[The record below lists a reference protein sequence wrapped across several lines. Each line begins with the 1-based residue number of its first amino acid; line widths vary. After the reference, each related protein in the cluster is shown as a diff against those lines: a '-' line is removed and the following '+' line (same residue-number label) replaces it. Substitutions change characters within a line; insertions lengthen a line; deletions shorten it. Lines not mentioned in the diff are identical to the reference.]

1 MAFVSWTIIII
12 GFLFIF
18 EIPQKIYYALKK
30 HGNKVE
36 EVKSDERDSYERD
49 IDRDDD

>member
-1 MAFVSWTIIII
+1 MAFVSWTIIIV

-36 EVKSDERDSYERD
+36 EVKNNGADCYHGN
-49 IDRDDD
+49 DD